1 MRLKRFVV
9 FLAVASLMMLT
20 LGACGTSNTD
30 DGTKKSEFD
39 MVEEVRNHDLGT
51 YVSDRYDTMYML
63 GIEGELVILKMPG
76 VNQYI
81 LADNPDRGNHFY
93 EEVIIE
99 KDLKPVGASE
109 KYIFFED
116 VSGQK
121 FAVMRVND
129 VKDVRVGEG
138 ILMGNDVSTPF
149 SELSE
154 EEKEFI
160 PISYETDVIPEA
172 VTTD

>member
-1 MRLKRFVV
+1 MRKFVV
-9 FLAVASLMMLT
+9 ICAVASLMMLT
-20 LGACGTSNTD
+20 LVACGSHID
-30 DGTKKSEFD
+30 DGPKKSEFD
-39 MVEEVRNHDLGT
+39 MIEEVRNHDLGT
-51 YVSDRYDTMYML
+51 YVSDRYDTMYVL
-63 GIEGELVILKMPG
+63 GVEDELCLLKMPG

-81 LADNPDRGNHFY
+81 LADNPDKGNHFY

-149 SELSE
+149 SELPE
-154 EEKEFI
+154 EDKEYI

-172 VTTD
+172 TN

>member
-1 MRLKRFVV
+1 MKKFVV
-9 FLAVASLMMLT
+9 ICAVASLMMLT
-20 LGACGTSNTD
+20 LAACGSHID
-30 DGTKKSEFD
+30 DGPKKSEMD
-39 MVEEVRNHDLGT
+39 MIKEVRNHDLGT
-51 YVSDRYDTMYML
+51 YASKRYDVMYVL
-63 GIEGELVILKMPG
+63 GVEDELCLLKMAG

-81 LADNPDRGNHFY
+81 LADNPEKGNHFY

-99 KDLKPVGASE
+99 KDLKPVGASG

-129 VKDVRVGEG
+129 PQYVRIGEG
-138 ILMGNDVSTPF
+138 IIMGMDVSTSF
-149 SELSE
+149 SELPE
-154 EEKEFI
+154 EEKEYI